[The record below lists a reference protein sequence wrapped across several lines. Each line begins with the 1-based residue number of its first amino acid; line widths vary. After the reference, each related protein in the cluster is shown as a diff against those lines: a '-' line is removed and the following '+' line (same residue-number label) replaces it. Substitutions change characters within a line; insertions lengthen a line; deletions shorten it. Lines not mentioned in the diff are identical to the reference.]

1 MVGGSFLEAGMS
13 ITVRARLLRSFDPRM
28 SRYRLRIGTS
38 RIHRTGVFAAEMIP
52 AGRKVIEYTGKRLDR
67 RGLRALIQKV
77 GNLRAVR
84 LRYVFEYHRNCFVD
98 GAVGGSR
105 PEVINHSCDPNLA
118 GRRISGHVL
127 YFSRRQIQA
136 GEELTVDYRYA
147 PTALQVRCRC
157 GSPKCRGTINRKQ

>member
-1 MVGGSFLEAGMS
+1 
-13 ITVRARLLRSFDPRM
+13 M
-28 SRYRLRIGTS
+28 SRYRLRIAAS
-38 RIHRTGVFAAEMIP
+38 PIHHIGAFAAEMIP

-105 PEVINHSCDPNLA
+105 AEVINHSCDPNLA
-118 GRRISGHVL
+118 GRKISGHIL

-147 PTALQVRCRC
+147 PTALQSVTLEAISQREN
-157 GSPKCRGTINRKQ
+157 SNGTKENEENHQGPEEGEEA